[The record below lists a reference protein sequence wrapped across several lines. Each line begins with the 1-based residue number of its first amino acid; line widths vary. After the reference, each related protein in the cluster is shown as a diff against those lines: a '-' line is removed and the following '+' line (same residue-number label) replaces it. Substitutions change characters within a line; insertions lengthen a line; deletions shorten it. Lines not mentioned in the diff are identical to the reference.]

1 LCSVFQFWFRYLALS
16 KSLSV
21 LLVEDELLILETLQ
35 DALEQA
41 GFSVLAVPSGF
52 AALELLSEGVED
64 LAGLVT
70 DIRLGVG
77 PSGWDLA
84 RQARRSRHDLPIIY
98 MTGDSAADWPVE
110 GVPRS
115 LVVQKPFAS
124 GQIVTALSTLLT
136 SADTGAASQGC

>member
-1 LCSVFQFWFRYLALS
+1 MN

-21 LLVEDELLILETLQ
+21 LLVEDEVLILEIVQ

-41 GFSVLAVPSGF
+41 GFHVQAVPSGS
-52 AALELLSEGVED
+52 AALEYMGKGVAD

-70 DIRLGVG
+70 DIRLGGG

-84 RQARRSRHDLPIIY
+84 RHARRCRPDLPVIY
-98 MTGDSAADWPVE
+98 MTADSAGDWPVE

-115 LVVQKPFAS
+115 QLVQKPFAV
-124 GQIVTALSTLLT
+124 GQIVTALSAMLT
-136 SADTGAASQGC
+136 DADTDAASAA

>member
-1 LCSVFQFWFRYLALS
+1 
-16 KSLSV
+16 LSV
-21 LLVEDELLILETLQ
+21 LLVEDEPLILETLQ

-41 GFSVLAVPSGF
+41 GFSVLAVTSGS
-52 AALELLSEGVED
+52 AALELLSGGVED

-84 RQARRSRHDLPIIY
+84 RQARRARHDLPIIY
-98 MTGDSAADWPVE
+98 MTGDSGADWPAE

-124 GQIVTALSTLLT
+124 GQIVTALSNLLIRT
-136 SADTGAASQGC
+136 DTDAASQGC